1 MMQLL
6 NGGVM
11 DVWKDETLP
20 SSQVGGSTWGFIW
33 VGSRKEDL
41 RYWRGSRKYFIN
53 ATHFLS
59 LPFGDSGNHGSK
71 LCYQI
76 FQENSWKLKELVGF
90 QTA

>member
-11 DVWKDETLP
+11 GVWKDDTLP

-41 RYWRGSRKYFIN
+41 SYWWGNRKYFTN

-71 LCYQI
+71 LCHQI

-90 QTA
+90 